1 MTVGEGVWLTR
12 EAAVA
17 VRHPQK
23 GGARETTLALLRD
36 RGGELLLLSE
46 AALPIDANSLML
58 DEIFK
63 MTTFLVA

>member
-36 RGGELLLLSE
+36 RGGEI
-46 AALPIDANSLML
+46 AAA
-58 DEIFK
+58 E
-63 MTTFLVA
+63 